1 MMHESV
7 SSDDFE
13 NDWITRSMLVLLRG
27 RLWLLLGVVVL
38 AVVSWPLANRLEF
51 DQSIETLYAADDP
64 HLIDYVDS
72 KRQFGGDEL
81 VIVAWP
87 QANLFEGESFNLNKE
102 VGRDIKEFADKL
114 GEIPGID
121 SSSMQTAPAALAF
134 PYERRRVAQMVEGM
148 LLGSDRE
155 TTAVV
160 ARLKSEK
167 DSPVPRAETFRR
179 VRELAAAHEPPAV
192 VVGEPIQIHEMFRLV
207 EQDGHLLFLVSLVIL
222 AAILVVILQSV
233 RWVVFPLVVVAL
245 TVRWTQAM
253 FVVAGVKLSMVSS
266 MLNSLVTLIGVAT
279 AMHLA
284 MKYRELRRSYD
295 PERALALAMSKLAV
309 PLFWT
314 TVTTAYGFGVIITSK
329 VTPCRSFGLMMAAAT
344 MLVFVVVYVVVPFCV
359 FGMSM
364 LGASGK
370 AGQQARLPGDI
381 GSEASVSLTANEKIG
396 HVENVSH
403 ESVAWQARR
412 WRDWFGDPAA
422 APAEEQLLRGLSQI
436 VHLADRHPRAVTMVT
451 FAIVAWA
458 GWGVTRID
466 VETDFSRN
474 FRENSELVRSLNFVE
489 TRLGGAGTWEVNF
502 PAPRELNDEY
512 LDRVRKLAERLRSE
526 LLVTA
531 TDLRE
536 SESGEGHLTKVVSV
550 TDGLDLIPKQIGIG
564 FLSKSFSLEQRLEI
578 LDALPGG
585 ILPSLYNAESGR
597 MRFLLRGL
605 ERQRSDKKLKLIER
619 VQQIATDEWSH
630 MASDGL
636 PTNASSSSIEP
647 RQIRTTGLFV
657 LLSFLISSLME
668 DQVVSFVLSSVGIVV
683 MMSVAFRS
691 LRIGLIS
698 LVPNVFPIVMV
709 VGTMGWFGLPINI
722 ATAMIASVS
731 MGLTVDSSIVYLD
744 DFLAG
749 RRRGLAVRDAL
760 EATQAHVGKTLVFT
774 NLALVAGFTVLTLS
788 HFIPL
793 VYFGLLVSV
802 AMGGGLV
809 GNLFLLPLLLRMFER
824 ESSTS
829 SLNPSPSVP
838 TV

>member
-1 MMHESV
+1 MHEPV
-7 SSDDFE
+7 TLNAPASDR
-13 NDWITRSMLVLLRG
+13 ITRCFEAMLRA
-27 RLWLLLGVVVL
+27 RLWLLLGVVLL
-38 AVVSWPLANRLEF
+38 AVVSWPIASRLEF

-64 HLIDYVDS
+64 HLIDYLDS

-87 QANLFEGESFNLNKE
+87 QAGLFEGDSFNLNQD
-102 VGRDIKEFADKL
+102 VSSRIREFAESL
-114 GEIPGID
+114 AQVPGID
-121 SSSMQTAPAALAF
+121 ASTIQSAPAALSF
-134 PYERRRVAQMVEGM
+134 PYERRRVAEMVEGM

-160 ARLKSEK
+160 ARLQPEK
-167 DSPVPRAETFRR
+167 DAKVDRAETFQR
-179 VRELAAAHEPPAV
+179 VRELAASHDPPAV

-222 AAILVVILQSV
+222 AAILVVVLQSV

-245 TVRWTQAM
+245 TVRWTQAL

-266 MLNSLVTLIGVAT
+266 MLNSLVTVIGVAT

-284 MKYRELRRSYD
+284 MKYREQRAEHS
-295 PERALALAMSKLAV
+295 PERALAIAMRKLLV

-344 MLVFVVVYVVVPFCV
+344 MLVLVVVYVVVPFCV
-359 FGMSM
+359 FGMSR
-364 LGASGK
+364 LG
-370 AGQQARLPGDI
+370 GQAKSDQA
-381 GSEASVSLTANEKIG
+381 EENAANG
-396 HVENVSH
+396 HVENVPH
-403 ESVAWQARR
+403 MKRR
-412 WRDWFGDPAA
+412 SLWAWFGDPAP
-422 APAEEQLLRGLSQI
+422 APAEEQLLRGLSSI
-436 VHLADRHPRAVTMVT
+436 VHLADRHPRSVMMGTLGFVLWA
-451 FAIVAWA
+451 AI
-458 GWGVTRID
+458 GITRID

-489 TRLGGAGTWEVNF
+489 TRLGGAGTWEVSY
-502 PAPRELNDEY
+502 PAPKELSDEY
-512 LDRVRKLAERLRSE
+512 LDRVRRLAERLRSE

-531 TDLRE
+531 DQMRE
-536 SESGEGHLTKVVSV
+536 SESGDGRLTKVVSV
-550 TDGLDLIPKQIGIG
+550 TDGLDLIPKKIGIG
-564 FLSKSFSLEQRLEI
+564 IFSKSFSLQQRLEI

-585 ILPSLYNAESGR
+585 VLSSLYNAESGR

-605 ERQRSDKKLKLIER
+605 ERQRSDKKLQLINR
-619 VQQIATDEWSH
+619 VHEIATEEWS
-630 MASDGL
+630 STVDDL
-636 PTNASSSSIEP
+636 SSSTDP
-647 RQIRTTGLFV
+647 ALQKPVIRTTGLFV
-657 LLSFLISSLME
+657 LLTFLISSLMD

-683 MMSVAFRS
+683 MMSIAFRS
-691 LRIGLIS
+691 VRIGLIA

-749 RRRGLAVRDAL
+749 RRAGLSVRDAL

-774 NLALVAGFTVLTLS
+774 NLALVAGFCVLALS

-802 AMGGGLV
+802 AMAGGLV
-809 GNLFLLPLLLRMFER
+809 GNLFLLPLLLRTFER
-824 ESSTS
+824 EKVAPRT
-829 SLNPSPSVP
+829 
-838 TV
+838 T